1 MRVGTHSVSAGM
13 QGRGQRHGSVSWNS
27 RLTAADRCSLAVTG
41 TGRTMQTASAAQ
53 ISKPACILSPNL
65 APGSSVWHQTRDS
78 RPGADLRPMIDKG
91 EAPMSRTLLVI
102 AGVAALLWGAHGA
115 FAFTIYPVDPV
126 TTSEPQAGPQQ
137 FSDRT
142 SNGQSGG
149 TTFGLPGG
157 LSGGF

>member
-1 MRVGTHSVSAGM
+1 
-13 QGRGQRHGSVSWNS
+13 
-27 RLTAADRCSLAVTG
+27 
-41 TGRTMQTASAAQ
+41 
-53 ISKPACILSPNL
+53 
-65 APGSSVWHQTRDS
+65 
-78 RPGADLRPMIDKG
+78 
-91 EAPMSRTLLVI
+91 MSRTLLVI

-137 FSDRT
+137 FSERT

-157 LSGGF
+157 LSGGFKLQFSGPSSSNSPNSPFVEFPSTVFVPSEHR